1 MEQYKDMVEYIDAA
15 KKTIRT
21 FADKICPGICYQMTQ
36 SEDAI
41 ADIAYA
47 MMCADWKYDDKRTG
61 KISNKSK
68 TRYSYRNQC
77 ALWAIQTYIKQS
89 LKNKTIYL
97 NSLIDNND
105 LNINDIIEDSRQS
118 LPETTA
124 IEKEEK
130 EYLHQTTKDM
140 LESDILTDSQKE
152 KMKMYYIEGLSL
164 AKIGKKYGVTR
175 EAIRQTLKGCIK
187 KLQGEF
193 V

>member
-41 ADIAYA
+41 ADVAYA

-61 KISNKSK
+61 KISKKSK

-118 LPETTA
+118 LPETTI
-124 IEKEEK
+124 IEKEEQ
-130 EYLHQTTKDM
+130 ENLHQTTKDI

-152 KMKMYYIEGLSL
+152 KMRMYYVEGLSL
-164 AKIGKKYGVTR
+164 AKIGKRYGVSR